1 MKIGLALLP
10 EVVARLTLRCET
22 KGDKPVSGVS
32 FAKPVFH
39 DSTEDRD
46 RVGVAFDERQRR

>member
-32 FAKPVFH
+32 FAKAVFH
-39 DSTEDRD
+39 DTTEDRD